1 MRTRPSR
8 QSPNVHPAD
17 QLRIRYRV
25 RFAKTG
31 LLRWISHRDLALL
44 FERVARRVTL
54 PLSMTEGFHPTPRI
68 AFPSALPLGIESL
81 DEVAEIDLCEDLAAD
96 ELLERLRSDE
106 QPGLTIHSVEKIPEG
121 VKKARIAATQ
131 YTVSLPDDWD
141 ESQRAEIDARIANL
155 KQEESVSVER
165 KGKTV
170 TAIVDEHLPTIEL
183 QDNQLF
189 ARMVLADGASL
200 KMQDL
205 LDLLGLGNWPERG
218 ANIVRTAV
226 ELQEPQRT
234 KRS

>member
-8 QSPNVHPAD
+8 QSPNLHPAD

-44 FERVARRVTL
+44 FERVARRVAL

-81 DEVAEIDLCEDLAAD
+81 DEVAEIDLCEDLDAD
-96 ELLERLRSDE
+96 ELLQRLRGDE

-121 VKKARIAATQ
+121 VKKARIKATE
-131 YTVSLPDDWD
+131 YTVSFPDDWD
-141 ESQRAEIDARIANL
+141 ESKRDQIQQNIANL
-155 KQEESVSVER
+155 QNKESVSVER

-170 TAIVDEHLPTIEL
+170 TAIVKEHLPTIEL

-189 ARMVLADGASL
+189 ARMVLAEGASL
-200 KMQDL
+200 KMQDVLDL
-205 LDLLGLGNWPERG
+205 LDLSDWPERG
-218 ANIVRTAV
+218 ATIVRTGV
-226 ELQEPQRT
+226 ELQGQNPN
-234 KRS
+234 